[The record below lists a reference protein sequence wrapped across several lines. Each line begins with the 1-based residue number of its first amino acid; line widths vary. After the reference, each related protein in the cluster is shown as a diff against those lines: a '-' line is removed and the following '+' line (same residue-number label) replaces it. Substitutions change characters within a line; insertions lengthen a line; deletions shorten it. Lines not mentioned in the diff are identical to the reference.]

1 MGRIVVSTATSL
13 DGCAAGPDG
22 DMSVMPLDQAFNAH
36 NAGLVAAASRLLY
49 GARTYRDMVGYW
61 PGQLANPDPDE
72 RAIAER
78 MAAGLPVTVVSD
90 HLTAAET
97 GPWRGQTTV
106 VPRADA
112 HAAVAGLRRAEGD
125 TVVFG
130 SRTVWADLLAHGL
143 VDELQLLVG
152 PRVLGAGTPVLS
164 GVPRTE
170 LRLLDVHRPDGT
182 ETVVLRYAVIR

>member
-1 MGRIVVSTATSL
+1 
-13 DGCAAGPDG
+13 
-22 DMSVMPLDQAFNAH
+22 
-36 NAGLVAAASRLLY
+36 
-49 GARTYRDMVGYW
+49 
-61 PGQLANPDPDE
+61 
-72 RAIAER
+72 

-97 GPWRGQTTV
+97 DPWRAQTTV

-112 HAAVAGLRRAEGD
+112 HTAVAELRRAEGD

-182 ETVVLRYAVIR
+182 ETVVLRYAVGR